1 MFKKALFSFSII
13 ILGCCA
19 PDDDNSVYQVD
30 GGDIDAHEERVPSE
44 TSDGLGD
51 RLLVT
56 AEWTSTQ
63 TLNSVNEWC
72 HANGTHNVIFNTAV
86 DPPINL
92 NDLSYRCDPII
103 VNGGWYIDCQSY
115 LCVYF
120 GMACVFTFDVYLN
133 VNIRWDKSNEG
144 SMTISFVLETDEGAE
159 MDPPM
164 CQLNFHARAE
174 TQ

>member
-1 MFKKALFSFSII
+1 MLKKSLLAVSFIMF
-13 ILGCCA
+13 GCYTSS
-19 PDDDNSVYQVD
+19 DDMPFYQVD
-30 GGDIDAHEERVPSE
+30 GGNADAREERVPSE
-44 TSDGLGD
+44 RGDRLED

-63 TLNSVNEWC
+63 TLNSVDEWC
-72 HANGTHNVIFNTAV
+72 HASGTHYVIFNTEV

-92 NDLSYRCDPII
+92 TDLSYKCDPII

-144 SMTISFVLETDEGAE
+144 SMAISFVLETDESAE